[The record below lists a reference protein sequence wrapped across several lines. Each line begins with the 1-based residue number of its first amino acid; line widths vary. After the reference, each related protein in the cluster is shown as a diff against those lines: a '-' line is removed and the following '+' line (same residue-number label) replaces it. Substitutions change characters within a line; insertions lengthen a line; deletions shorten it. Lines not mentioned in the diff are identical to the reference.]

1 MTQPPF
7 ASNETI
13 EREIPPSK
21 NTVAYYT
28 IKAAPL
34 FGVWFVGLIV
44 FLIYSFKLKG
54 GSPQTLLFQALAL
67 SVFAY
72 LIGVIAR
79 WLWRVDVSQ
88 RDAWITNLGIW
99 VQNPSGMKFV
109 PYAHISSL
117 RKKNDWMQKWL
128 HLNEIEIQFVTE
140 GRSNKIALVG
150 VENAD
155 EIMVQIQG
163 HLPPSSGTQV

>member
-1 MTQPPF
+1 
-7 ASNETI
+7 
-13 EREIPPSK
+13 
-21 NTVAYYT
+21 
-28 IKAAPL
+28 
-34 FGVWFVGLIV
+34 
-44 FLIYSFKLKG
+44 
-54 GSPQTLLFQALAL
+54 
-67 SVFAY
+67 
-72 LIGVIAR
+72 
-79 WLWRVDVSQ
+79 WRVEVSQ
-88 RDAWITNLGIW
+88 RDALITNLVIW
-99 VQNPSGMKFV
+99 VQNPSGMKFF
-109 PYAHISSL
+109 PYAHIYSL